1 MARIMA
7 IDYGKKRC
15 GIAVTDTLQIS
26 TNGLDTVLTEN
37 IFKFLKEYLS
47 QEDVETLVIG
57 EPKRMNDE
65 PSAVEEQIKVFIR
78 GVEKRFPKIN
88 VEREDERFTS
98 KMAMQSM
105 VESGVRKKKRREKEL
120 VDKVSATLILQ
131 SYLGH
136 TL

>member
-105 VESGVRKKKRREKEL
+105 VEGGVRKKKRREKEL

>member
-26 TNGLDTVLTEN
+26 ANGLDTVLTEN
-37 IFKFLKEYLS
+37 IFKFLKEYLTN
-47 QEDVETLVIG
+47 EDVETLVIG

-105 VESGVRKKKRREKEL
+105 VQGGVKKKKRREKEL

>member
-1 MARIMA
+1 MA

-78 GVEKRFPKIN
+78 GVKKRFPKIN

-105 VESGVRKKKRREKEL
+105 VEGGVKKKKRREKEL

-131 SYLGH
+131 SYLGR

>member
-1 MARIMA
+1 MA

-105 VESGVRKKKRREKEL
+105 VEGGVRKKKRREKEL

>member
-1 MARIMA
+1 MA

-26 TNGLDTVLTEN
+26 ANGLDTVLTEN
-37 IFKFLKEYLS
+37 IFKFLKEYLTN
-47 QEDVETLVIG
+47 EDVETLVIG

-105 VESGVRKKKRREKEL
+105 VQGGVKKKKRREKEL

>member
-26 TNGLDTVLTEN
+26 ANGLDTVLTEN
-37 IFKFLKEYLS
+37 IFKFLKEYLTK
-47 QEDVETLVIG
+47 EEVETLVIG

-105 VESGVRKKKRREKEL
+105 VQGGVKKKKRREKEL

>member
-1 MARIMA
+1 MA

-15 GIAVTDTLQIS
+15 GIAVTDKLQIS
-26 TNGLDTVLTEN
+26 ANGLDTVLTEN
-37 IFKFLKEYLS
+37 IFKFLKEYLTK
-47 QEDVETLVIG
+47 EDVETLVIG

-105 VESGVRKKKRREKEL
+105 VQGGVKKKKRREKEL

>member
-1 MARIMA
+1 MA

-26 TNGLDTVLTEN
+26 ANGLDTVLTEN
-37 IFKFLKEYLS
+37 IFKFLKEYLTK
-47 QEDVETLVIG
+47 EEVETIVVG

-105 VESGVRKKKRREKEL
+105 VQGGVKKKKRREKEL

>member
-78 GVEKRFPKIN
+78 GVKKRFPKIN

-105 VESGVRKKKRREKEL
+105 VEGGVKKKKRREKEL

-131 SYLGH
+131 SYLGR